1 MEQRPIDPLI
11 RGNSM
16 RSALVDGPEL
26 DVDPASD
33 PENGDGPDT
42 GESTMRLPDA
52 EVRVVESIESA
63 YSRLYTPLA
72 RLAFLLVDTRELA
85 EEAVQDAF
93 AKAYP
98 RWRRIEQPE
107 AYLRTSVVNA
117 CRKVQRRRELVR
129 RTPTAPVADAPG
141 ADALADHVAD
151 VVRALPPTMREAVV
165 LRYYL
170 QLTDAEI
177 ARTLDIAEG
186 TVKSTLN
193 RARHQLRRQL
203 S

>member
-11 RGNSM
+11 HGFVARG
-16 RSALVDGPEL
+16 ALVDDPDLVESDESPESAVPTGHPL
-26 DVDPASD
+26 DD
-33 PENGDGPDT
+33 
-42 GESTMRLPDA
+42 
-52 EVRVVESIESA
+52 EVRVVESIEAA
-63 YSRLYTPLA
+63 YARLYGSLA
-72 RLAFLLVDTRELA
+72 RLAYLLVDTRELA

-98 RWRRIEQPE
+98 RWRRIEQPD
-107 AYLRTSVVNA
+107 AYLRTCVVNA

-129 RTPTAPVADAPG
+129 RTPIAPSADAPAAG
-141 ADALADHVAD
+141 DLADHVAD
-151 VVRALPPTMREAVV
+151 VVRDLPPTMREAVV

-177 ARTLDIAEG
+177 ARTLDIAVG

>member
-1 MEQRPIDPLI
+1 MEPRPVDPLI
-11 RGNSM
+11 RSGASRGAALDDLESPPD
-16 RSALVDGPEL
+16 RSEPSPDGPVVE
-26 DVDPASD
+26 PAGITVSD
-33 PENGDGPDT
+33 
-42 GESTMRLPDA
+42 
-52 EVRVVESIESA
+52 EVRVVETIEA
-63 YSRLYTPLA
+63 VYSRLYAPLA
-72 RLAFLLVDTRELA
+72 RLAYLLVDTRELA
-85 EEAVQDAF
+85 EEAVQEAF

-129 RTPTAPVADAPG
+129 RTPLAAVADAPAAG
-141 ADALADHVAD
+141 DLADHVAD

-177 ARTLDIAEG
+177 ARTLDIAVG

>member
-1 MEQRPIDPLI
+1 MEPRPVDPLI
-11 RGNSM
+11 RSGASRGAALDDLESPPD
-16 RSALVDGPEL
+16 RSESSPDGPVVE
-26 DVDPASD
+26 PAGITVS
-33 PENGDGPDT
+33 
-42 GESTMRLPDA
+42 A
-52 EVRVVESIESA
+52 EVRVVETIEA
-63 YSRLYTPLA
+63 VYSRLYAPLA
-72 RLAFLLVDTRELA
+72 RLAYLLVDTRELA
-85 EEAVQDAF
+85 EEAVQEAF

-129 RTPTAPVADAPG
+129 RTPLVAVADAPAAG
-141 ADALADHVAD
+141 DLADHVAD

-177 ARTLDIAEG
+177 ARTLDIAVG

>member
-1 MEQRPIDPLI
+1 MEPRPLDPLI
-11 RGNSM
+11 RSGASRGAALDDLEGPPD
-16 RSALVDGPEL
+16 RSEP
-26 DVDPASD
+26 
-33 PENGDGPDT
+33 
-42 GESTMRLPDA
+42 LPDEPVVEPA
-52 EVRVVESIESA
+52 GITVSDDVRVVETIEVV

-72 RLAFLLVDTRELA
+72 RLAYLLVDTRELA
-85 EEAVQDAF
+85 EEAVQEAF

-129 RTPTAPVADAPG
+129 RTPLVAVADAPAAG
-141 ADALADHVAD
+141 DLADHVAD

-177 ARTLDIAEG
+177 ARTLDIAVG

>member
-1 MEQRPIDPLI
+1 MEPRPIDPLI
-11 RGNSM
+11 RSGASRGAALDDLESPPD
-16 RSALVDGPEL
+16 RSEPSPDGPVVE
-26 DVDPASD
+26 PAGITVSD
-33 PENGDGPDT
+33 
-42 GESTMRLPDA
+42 
-52 EVRVVESIESA
+52 EVRVVETIEA
-63 YSRLYTPLA
+63 VYSRLYAPLA
-72 RLAFLLVDTRELA
+72 RLAYLLVDTRELA
-85 EEAVQDAF
+85 EEAVQEAF

-129 RTPTAPVADAPG
+129 RTPLATVADAPAAG
-141 ADALADHVAD
+141 DLADHVAD

-177 ARTLDIAEG
+177 ARTLDIAVG

>member
-1 MEQRPIDPLI
+1 MEPRPLDPLI
-11 RGNSM
+11 RSGAS
-16 RSALVDGPEL
+16 RGAAL
-26 DVDPASD
+26 DVSQDP
-33 PENGDGPDT
+33 PDVSEPSPDESVV
-42 GESTMRLPDA
+42 ESTGATVSDD
-52 EVRVVESIESA
+52 VRVVETIEVV

-72 RLAFLLVDTRELA
+72 RLAYLLVDTRELA
-85 EEAVQDAF
+85 EEAVQEAF

-129 RTPTAPVADAPG
+129 RTPLVAVADAPAAG
-141 ADALADHVAD
+141 DLADHVAD

-177 ARTLDIAEG
+177 ARTLDIAVG

>member
-1 MEQRPIDPLI
+1 MEPRPIDPLI
-11 RGNSM
+11 RSGAS
-16 RSALVDGPEL
+16 RGAALDDLESPPDRTEPSPDGPVVESAGIT
-26 DVDPASD
+26 VSD
-33 PENGDGPDT
+33 
-42 GESTMRLPDA
+42 
-52 EVRVVESIESA
+52 EVRVVETIEA
-63 YSRLYTPLA
+63 VYSRLYAPLA
-72 RLAFLLVDTRELA
+72 RLAYLLVDTRELA
-85 EEAVQDAF
+85 EEAVQEAF

-129 RTPTAPVADAPG
+129 RTPLAAVADAPAAG
-141 ADALADHVAD
+141 DLADHVAD

-177 ARTLDIAEG
+177 ARTLDIAVG

>member
-1 MEQRPIDPLI
+1 MEPRPIDPLI
-11 RGNSM
+11 RSGASRGAALDDLESPPD
-16 RSALVDGPEL
+16 RSEPSPDGPVVE
-26 DVDPASD
+26 PAGITVSD
-33 PENGDGPDT
+33 
-42 GESTMRLPDA
+42 
-52 EVRVVESIESA
+52 EVRVVETIEA
-63 YSRLYTPLA
+63 VYSRLYAPLA
-72 RLAFLLVDTRELA
+72 RLAYLLVDTRELA
-85 EEAVQDAF
+85 EEAVQEAF

-129 RTPTAPVADAPG
+129 RTPLAAVADAPAAG
-141 ADALADHVAD
+141 DLADHVAD

-177 ARTLDIAEG
+177 ARTLDIAVG

>member
-1 MEQRPIDPLI
+1 MEPRPIDPLI
-11 RGNSM
+11 RSGASRGAALDDLESPPD
-16 RSALVDGPEL
+16 RSEPSPDGPVVE
-26 DVDPASD
+26 PAGITVSD
-33 PENGDGPDT
+33 
-42 GESTMRLPDA
+42 
-52 EVRVVESIESA
+52 EVRVVETIEA
-63 YSRLYTPLA
+63 VYSRLYAPLA
-72 RLAFLLVDTRELA
+72 RLAYLLVDTRELA
-85 EEAVQDAF
+85 EEAVQEAF

-129 RTPTAPVADAPG
+129 RTPLVAVADAPAAG
-141 ADALADHVAD
+141 DLADHVAD

-177 ARTLDIAEG
+177 ARTLDIAVG